1 MQRKSQGPPEPLST
15 HSSIQIL
22 AKENSLP
29 EVRAYWSV
37 GADAGELSGVL
48 FLTVEAEHRT
58 AEFDHTASF
67 TISGTPT
74 AVDRVLLALRAAYA
88 AQIEPLLG
96 ECHRRPHR
104 VPRTPTRVSRPRRN
118 YARLGGA
125 SLSDA
130 IARR

>member
-1 MQRKSQGPPEPLST
+1 MQRKSPGLAEPLST

-29 EVRAYWSV
+29 DVPAHWSV
-37 GADAGELSGVL
+37 GADAGEISGVL

-74 AVDRVLLALRAAYA
+74 AVDGVLLPLRAAYV

-96 ECHRRPHR
+96 EQPQTAPPS
-104 VPRTPTRVSRPRRN
+104 PRTPGRVSKARGGN
-118 YARLGGA
+118 DARLGGA
-125 SLSDA
+125 
-130 IARR
+130 

>member
-15 HSSIQIL
+15 HTSIQIL
-22 AKENSLP
+22 AKENTLP

-37 GADAGELSGVL
+37 GPHAGELSGVL

-58 AEFDHTASF
+58 AEFDHTATF

-96 ECHRRPHR
+96 E
-104 VPRTPTRVSRPRRN
+104 
-118 YARLGGA
+118 
-125 SLSDA
+125 
-130 IARR
+130 

>member
-1 MQRKSQGPPEPLST
+1 MQRKSQGSPEPLST

-37 GADAGELSGVL
+37 GSAAGEISGVL

-74 AVDRVLLALRAAYA
+74 AIDRVLLALRAAYA
-88 AQIEPLLG
+88 AQIEPMLG
-96 ECHRRPHR
+96 E
-104 VPRTPTRVSRPRRN
+104 
-118 YARLGGA
+118 
-125 SLSDA
+125 
-130 IARR
+130 

>member
-22 AKENSLP
+22 AKENTLP

-37 GADAGELSGVL
+37 GSDAGELGGVL

-74 AVDRVLLALRAAYA
+74 AVDRLLLALRAAYA
-88 AQIEPLLG
+88 AQIDLL
-96 ECHRRPHR
+96 
-104 VPRTPTRVSRPRRN
+104 
-118 YARLGGA
+118 
-125 SLSDA
+125 LSE
-130 IARR
+130 

>member
-22 AKENSLP
+22 AKDNSLP
-29 EVRAYWSV
+29 EIRAYWSV
-37 GADAGELSGVL
+37 GSEAGEIGGVL

-58 AEFDHTASF
+58 ADFDHTTSF

-88 AQIEPLLG
+88 AQIEPLVG
-96 ECHRRPHR
+96 E
-104 VPRTPTRVSRPRRN
+104 
-118 YARLGGA
+118 
-125 SLSDA
+125 
-130 IARR
+130 

>member
-1 MQRKSQGPPEPLST
+1 MQRKSQGSAEPLST

-37 GADAGELSGVL
+37 GSDAGELSGVL

-58 AEFDHTASF
+58 AEFDHTSSF

-88 AQIEPLLG
+88 AQTEPLLG
-96 ECHRRPHR
+96 E
-104 VPRTPTRVSRPRRN
+104 
-118 YARLGGA
+118 
-125 SLSDA
+125 
-130 IARR
+130 

>member
-1 MQRKSQGPPEPLST
+1 MQRKSQGSVEPLST

-29 EVRAYWSV
+29 DVRAYWSV
-37 GADAGELSGVL
+37 GSDAGEISGVL

-58 AEFDHTASF
+58 AEFDHTTSF

-74 AVDRVLLALRAAYA
+74 AVDRVLLAMRAAYV

-96 ECHRRPHR
+96 E
-104 VPRTPTRVSRPRRN
+104 
-118 YARLGGA
+118 
-125 SLSDA
+125 
-130 IARR
+130 